1 MKINIENQ
9 KKKIKS
15 KKINRKQG
23 GKRQLYVIK
32 MIKWQKKMTGNK
44 NKMDNMKI
52 R

>member
-9 KKKIKS
+9 KKK
-15 KKINRKQG
+15 KQG

-32 MIKWQKKMTGNK
+32 MIKWRKKMTGNK